1 MRFQFAI
8 AAVMLSATSVDAVK
22 LDAGMGA
29 KVDIGNPMCGYMND
43 IFSCS
48 NFYTCEWAWVTPQTI
63 PAGGVPEGFCRSIV
77 YTHETCSKKSKG
89 DLRDE
94 ANCGLHGSNC

>member
-22 LDAGMGA
+22 LDAGLGA
-29 KVDIGNPMCGYMND
+29 MVDIENPMCQWMPD

-48 NFYTCEWAWVTPQTI
+48 KFYTCEWTWVTPQTI
-63 PAGGVPEGFCRSIV
+63 PAGGVP
-77 YTHETCSKKSKG
+77 
-89 DLRDE
+89 
-94 ANCGLHGSNC
+94 